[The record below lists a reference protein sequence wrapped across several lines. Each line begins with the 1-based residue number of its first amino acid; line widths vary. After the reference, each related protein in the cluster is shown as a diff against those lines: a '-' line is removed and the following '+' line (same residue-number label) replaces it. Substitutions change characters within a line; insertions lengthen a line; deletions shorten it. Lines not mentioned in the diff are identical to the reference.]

1 MRRRMMADPKPHRGG
16 PTATGSG
23 VPTYGPALER
33 LVSPA
38 RPRAELW
45 RLALGLVL
53 CGGVFAGLIAAAA
66 GAYGLWAGPS
76 GFRAAMQVM
85 ATGATPG
92 AMLAVLAT
100 FFAMLAG
107 PMLAVR
113 LIHRRPARTL
123 VGHAP
128 RALRDFVLAA
138 GAVALVYAVAL
149 AVWSTAYDARPGLP
163 PGTWALFL
171 VPAILG
177 LIVQTGAEEFL
188 FRGYILQQ
196 LAARFRSP
204 VIWAF
209 LPALAFGLLHFDTG
223 RLGGMAIW
231 AVAAT
236 TLFGLIAAD
245 LTARTGSLGAAWGLH
260 FGNNAFGILILG
272 TPGNLSG
279 LALFLTPY
287 SAEEMSQAG
296 AVPVLDILFLTAAW
310 FLARRLC
317 TR

>member
-1 MRRRMMADPKPHRGG
+1 
-16 PTATGSG
+16 
-23 VPTYGPALER
+23 VPTYGPAFER
-33 LVSPA
+33 YIAPA

-45 RLALGLVL
+45 RLALGLGV
-53 CGGVFAGLIAAAA
+53 CAAVFAGLIASAAA
-66 GAYGLWAGPS
+66 AWGLWAGPA
-76 GFRAAMQVM
+76 GFRITMQAM
-85 ATGATPG
+85 ATGASPG

-100 FFAMLAG
+100 FLAMAAG
-107 PMLAVR
+107 PLLAARVV
-113 LIHRRPARTL
+113 HRRPAGTL
-123 VGHAP
+123 VGLGS
-128 RALRDFVLAA
+128 RALRDFVRGA
-138 GAVALVYAVAL
+138 GAVALVYVVAF
-149 AVWSTAYDARPGLP
+149 AVWSTVHDARPGLP

-177 LIVQTGAEEFL
+177 LIVQTGAEELL

-223 RLGGMAIW
+223 RLGGMAVW

-236 TLFGLIAAD
+236 TLFGLMAAD
-245 LTARTGSLGAAWGLH
+245 LTARTGSIGAAWGLH

-287 SAEEMSQAG
+287 SADEMSRAG
-296 AVPVLDILFLTAAW
+296 AVPVLDFLFLAAAW
-310 FLARRLC
+310 WVARRLC

>member
-1 MRRRMMADPKPHRGG
+1 
-16 PTATGSG
+16 
-23 VPTYGPALER
+23 
-33 LVSPA
+33 
-38 RPRAELW
+38 
-45 RLALGLVL
+45 
-53 CGGVFAGLIAAAA
+53 
-66 GAYGLWAGPS
+66 
-76 GFRAAMQVM
+76 
-85 ATGATPG
+85 
-92 AMLAVLAT
+92 
-100 FFAMLAG
+100 
-107 PMLAVR
+107 
-113 LIHRRPARTL
+113 
-123 VGHAP
+123 
-128 RALRDFVLAA
+128 LRDFVRGAA
-138 GAVALVYAVAL
+138 AVVLVYAVAL

-163 PGTWALFL
+163 PGTWALLL

-177 LIVQTGAEEFL
+177 LIVQTGAEELL

-209 LPALAFGLLHFDTG
+209 LPALTFGLLHFDTG

-236 TLFGLIAAD
+236 TLFGLMAAD
-245 LTARTGSLGAAWGLH
+245 LTARTGNLGAAWGLH

-279 LALFLTPY
+279 LALFQTPY
-287 SAEEMSQAG
+287 TADDMSRAG

>member
-1 MRRRMMADPKPHRGG
+1 MR
-16 PTATGSG
+16 
-23 VPTYGPALER
+23 YGAELDR
-33 LVSPA
+33 FVAPA

-45 RLALGLVL
+45 RLALGLLL
-53 CGGVFAGLIAAAA
+53 CAAVFAGLIAAAA
-66 GAYGLWAGPS
+66 GAYGLWAGPQ
-76 GFRAAMQVM
+76 GFRAAMQAM
-85 ATGATPG
+85 GTGATPG

-100 FFAMLAG
+100 FLAMLAG
-107 PMLAVR
+107 PVLAAR
-113 LIHRRPARTL
+113 LVHRRPAGTL
-123 VGHAP
+123 VGRAS
-128 RALRDFVLAA
+128 RALRDFVRGAA
-138 GAVALVYAVAL
+138 AVVVVYAVAL
-149 AVWSTAYDARPGLP
+149 AVWSTAYDAAPGLP
-163 PGTWALFL
+163 PGTWALLL

-177 LIVQTGAEEFL
+177 LVIQTGAEELL

-204 VIWAF
+204 VVWAF
-209 LPALAFGLLHFDTG
+209 LPALTFGLLHFDTG
-223 RLGGMAIW
+223 RLGGMAVW

-236 TLFGLIAAD
+236 TLFGLMAAD
-245 LTARTGSLGAAWGLH
+245 LTARTGNLGAAWGLH

-287 SAEEMSQAG
+287 TADDMSRAG

-310 FLARRLC
+310 LLARRLC